1 MAIVKKFVKQGESM
15 RFAHFYANATTVDAT
30 LVFLSNT
37 GIATRE
43 WLRSHNQPEAEDE
56 E

>member
-1 MAIVKKFVKQGESM
+1 M

-30 LVFLSNT
+30 LVFLRNT

-43 WLRSHNQPEAEDE
+43 WLRNHNQPEAEDE

>member
-15 RFAHFYANATTVDAT
+15 RFAHFYANAIIMDET

-43 WLRSHNQPEAEDE
+43 WLRSHNQPKAENE